1 MEVLSPKEA
10 AEILKVNK
18 RTVYNE
24 IGRGN
29 LKAKKIGNRYK
40 ILKSE
45 LENYMKNTE
54 NQLTWNEG

>member
-45 LENYMKNTE
+45 L
-54 NQLTWNEG
+54 

>member
-18 RTVYNE
+18 ITVYNE

-54 NQLTWNEG
+54 NQLT

>member
-54 NQLTWNEG
+54 NQLI

>member
-45 LENYMKNTE
+45 LENYLKNTE
-54 NQLTWNEG
+54 NQLT

>member
-1 MEVLSPKEA
+1 MEVLSAKEA

-18 RTVYNE
+18 RTIYNE

-54 NQLTWNEG
+54 NN